1 MKYYMAIFT
10 LLLSSII
17 YAQNAAQIDSE
28 AKKEAFRRLYKS
40 SAAYYPGDINID
52 AKYYKLNLSFQGY
65 PTNHINGVVTMT
77 AAAKVNNL
85 TNISLDLKYLLTVS
99 SVTCGGNNLSF
110 TQVDNKVNITLN
122 KAYNSGE
129 QFTLD
134 ITYSGYP
141 TGGSGAISSASI
153 SFYDETNN
161 KDLIATLSEP
171 YGSKDWWPCKDDPAD
186 KADSSDVW
194 ITVDKWYVGVS
205 NGTLTGTVD
214 NGNGTKTWKWKNHYP
229 IATYLISV
237 ACSNYGTYTDTW
249 TYSGGTM
256 PLVHYCYPEKMN
268 QAREAAV
275 AKTKDMLTIYSDK
288 FGLYPYTKEKY
299 GHAEFAWGGG
309 MEHQTVT
316 SMGAN
321 CMSSVNIISHELGH
335 QWFGDK
341 ITCKDWHHI
350 WLNEGFATYCE
361 AVYREGT
368 FEGRNGY
375 INEIEGNLYN
385 ARYARGTLYVQDIT
399 DENEIFNSARSYSK
413 GATVLHMLR
422 GVMGDSAKFYTALRN
437 YLKDP
442 SLAYGVATTEDFRR
456 HAEAVYGQSLKYF
469 FDEWIYGENYPSY
482 TVTWNNTAAPANNIY
497 PVRVTIS
504 QTTGTTNPSF
514 FTMPVQIKFTRA
526 SGDTT
531 VTVFN
536 NAQTQNF
543 YLSIKGQPTS
553 LTFDPDEWL
562 LRNPNPPVIKDTTFI
577 EPVPTD
583 YALYQNYPNPFNP
596 ATVIT
601 YQLPNS
607 SNVQLK
613 VYDVLGREITM
624 LVNEYKSA
632 GKYTIPFST
641 ANLGLASGVYY
652 YTLQTDNF
660 IQTKKMI
667 FLK

>member
-1 MKYYMAIFT
+1 MKYYMTIFT
-10 LLLSSII
+10 LLLSCAI
-17 YAQNAAQIDSE
+17 YAQNAAQIDSD
-28 AKKEAFRRLYKS
+28 AKKEAFRRLYKN
-40 SAAYYPGDINID
+40 SAAYYPGDTKID
-52 AKYYKLNLSFQGY
+52 AKYYKLNLTFQGY
-65 PTNHINGVVTMT
+65 PTNHINGIITMT

-85 TNISLDLKYLLTVS
+85 TSISLDLKSVLTVS
-99 SVTCGGNNLSF
+99 SVTCGVNNLSF
-110 TQVDNKVNITLN
+110 SQANDKIYITLN
-122 KAYNSGE
+122 KAYNTDE

-141 TGGSGAISSASI
+141 TGGSGTISSASI
-153 SFYDETNN
+153 SFYDSSNG
-161 KDLIATLSEP
+161 KKLIATLSEP

-194 ITVDKWYVGVS
+194 ITVDNWYTGVS

-249 TYSGGTM
+249 TYANGTM

-268 QAREAAV
+268 PARQGAV

-321 CMSSVNIISHELGH
+321 CMSYVGIISHELGH

-361 AVYREGT
+361 AVYREGS
-368 FEGRNGY
+368 EGRNGY
-375 INEIEGNLYN
+375 ITEIEGNLSA
-385 ARYARGTLYVQDIT
+385 ARYANGTIYVQDIT

-413 GATVLHMLR
+413 GGVVLHMLR
-422 GVMGDSAKFYTALRN
+422 GVMADSAKFFTTLRN

-442 SLAYGVATTEDFRR
+442 SLAYGVATTEDFRQ

-482 TVTWNNTAAPANNIY
+482 TVTWNNTAAPTNNVY

-504 QTTGTTNPSF
+504 QTTGTTNPAF
-514 FTMPVQIKFTRA
+514 FTMPVQLKFTRA

-536 NAQTQNF
+536 NAQSQIF
-543 YLSIKGQPTS
+543 YLSIKGQPTA

-562 LRNPNPPVIKDTTFI
+562 LRNANVTPTVDVTDI
-577 EPVPTD
+577 EQIPTD
-583 YALYQNYPNPFNP
+583 YTLYQNYPNPFNP
-596 ATVIT
+596 ATMIT
-601 YQLPNS
+601 YQIPHS

-613 VYDVLGREITM
+613 VYDLLGREIAM

-641 ANLGLASGVYY
+641 VNLGLASGIYY
-652 YTLQTDNF
+652 YTLETDNF
-660 IQTKKMI
+660 IQTKKMV